1 MKKKF
6 LFLEKTQKFTKTPSS
21 IPCGGLYY
29 TVDPLNI
36 SYIVFYPFLFST
48 SSVALFYSPTVLRV
62 SKVYPNI
69 SKRLCNFDHPTTNAG
84 GLSAW
89 SPRLLDRMS
98 LAAAQA
104 LTVDQSAAGKPLGA
118 PSLCVCVAPTLSL
131 CHQGAELDME
141 STEFTLEDCTRL
153 WEIDTSG
160 CCSREREE
168 EICVSQFV
176 CMYAYHCVRVY
187 EPVCV
192 FTYMPPEDPVQQA
205 ASGRLWWLTPVQIWR
220 SRPLRP
226 KHIQIS
232 ETLSFYHLNVRRGEG
247 RFGELGQWALPAV

>member
-1 MKKKF
+1 MEIQRKNKLEYELYRQWLLEGCRCIDGDILVQDTDQKVKDWKWMKKKF

-131 CHQGAELDME
+131 CH
-141 STEFTLEDCTRL
+141 
-153 WEIDTSG
+153 
-160 CCSREREE
+160 
-168 EICVSQFV
+168 
-176 CMYAYHCVRVY
+176 
-187 EPVCV
+187 
-192 FTYMPPEDPVQQA
+192 
-205 ASGRLWWLTPVQIWR
+205 
-220 SRPLRP
+220 
-226 KHIQIS
+226 
-232 ETLSFYHLNVRRGEG
+232 
-247 RFGELGQWALPAV
+247 